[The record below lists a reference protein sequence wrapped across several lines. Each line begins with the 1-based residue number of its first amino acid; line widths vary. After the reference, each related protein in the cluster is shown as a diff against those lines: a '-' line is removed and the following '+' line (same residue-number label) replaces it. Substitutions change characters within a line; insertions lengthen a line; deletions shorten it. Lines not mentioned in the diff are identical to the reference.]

1 MKTEYWEAVA
11 KKRFL
16 SLFDPDPDYPVTLPW

>member
-1 MKTEYWEAVA
+1 VSVVA

-16 SLFDPDPDYPVTLPW
+16 SLDHAEVGCNAPQKPA